1 MRQFPI
7 PKDFTMRINSL
18 FPRARQVESRASVQ
32 PLPGEIPSELRS
44 LNQEY
49 IDAARTNDTSWFQEY
64 LADDVVIVLGNGRR
78 YRKPQFLA
86 LLNDE
91 PIRFSSLV
99 ARDVTVRVFGG
110 TVQVDGDATWELTD
124 GYQGISR
131 YIDTYIWRDGR
142 WQVISAQITLLPQRA
157 D

>member
-1 MRQFPI
+1 MRQFPTL
-7 PKDFTMRINSL
+7 KDLTMRINSL
-18 FPRARQVESRASVQ
+18 FPRARQVESRSPVQ
-32 PLPGEIPSELRS
+32 PRPGEIPSELRS

-64 LADDVVIVLGNGRR
+64 LADDAVIVLGNGRR

-91 PIRFSSLV
+91 PIRFTSLV
-99 ARDVTVRVFGG
+99 ARDVTVRVFGA
-110 TVQVDGDATWELTD
+110 TVQVDGDAIWELTD

-131 YIDTYIWRDGR
+131 YIDTYVWRDGR
-142 WQVISAQITLLPQRA
+142 WQVISGQITLLPQRA

>member
-7 PKDFTMRINSL
+7 PKDLTMRINSL
-18 FPRARQVESRASVQ
+18 FPRARPVESRARVQ

-64 LADDVVIVLGNGRR
+64 LADDAVIVLGNGRR

-110 TVQVDGDATWELTD
+110 TVQVDGDAIWELTD

>member
-1 MRQFPI
+1 MRQFPT
-7 PKDFTMRINSL
+7 PKDLTMRINSL
-18 FPRARQVESRASVQ
+18 FPRARQVESRSPVQ

-64 LADDVVIVLGNGRR
+64 LADDAVIVLGNGRR

-91 PIRFSSLV
+91 PIRFTSLV
-99 ARDVTVRVFGG
+99 ARDVTVRVFGA
-110 TVQVDGDATWELTD
+110 TVQVDGDAIWELTD

-131 YIDTYIWRDGR
+131 YIDTYVWRDGR
-142 WQVISAQITLLPQRA
+142 WQVISGQITLLPQRA

>member
-1 MRQFPI
+1 
-7 PKDFTMRINSL
+7 MRINSL
-18 FPRARQVESRASVQ
+18 FPRGRQNESHARVQ
-32 PLPGEIPSELRS
+32 SPPAEIPAELRS

-64 LADDVVIVLGNGRR
+64 LADDAVIVLGNGRR
-78 YRKPQFLA
+78 FRKPQFLA

-91 PIRFSSLV
+91 PIRFNSLV

-110 TVQVDGDATWELTD
+110 TVQVDGDAVWELTD
-124 GYQGISR
+124 GYQGTSR

-142 WQVISAQITLLPQRA
+142 WQVISGQITLLPPGTA
-157 D
+157 

>member
-1 MRQFPI
+1 
-7 PKDFTMRINSL
+7 MRINSL
-18 FPRARQVESRASVQ
+18 FPRARPSESHARVQ
-32 PLPGEIPSELRS
+32 SPPGEIPSELRS

-64 LADDVVIVLGNGRR
+64 LADDAVIVLGNGRR
-78 YRKPQFLA
+78 FRKPQFLA

-91 PIRFSSLV
+91 PIRFHSLV

-110 TVQVDGDATWELTD
+110 TVQVDGDAVWELTD
-124 GYQGISR
+124 GYQGVSR

-142 WQVISAQITLLPQRA
+142 WQVISGQITLLPSSA
-157 D
+157 E

>member
-1 MRQFPI
+1 
-7 PKDFTMRINSL
+7 MRINSL
-18 FPRARQVESRASVQ
+18 FPRARQVESRPPAH

-64 LADDVVIVLGNGRR
+64 LADDAVIVLGDARR

-99 ARDVTVRVFGG
+99 TRDVTVRVFGG
-110 TVQVDGDATWELTD
+110 TVQVDGDAIWELTD

>member
-1 MRQFPI
+1 MRQLPTS
-7 PKDFTMRINSL
+7 KDVTMRINSL
-18 FPRARQVESRASVQ
+18 FPRARQVESRAPVQ

-64 LADDVVIVLGNGRR
+64 LADDAVIVLGNGRR

-99 ARDVTVRVFGG
+99 PRDVTVRVFGG
-110 TVQVDGDATWELTD
+110 TVQVDGDAIWELTD

-131 YIDTYIWRDGR
+131 YIDTYVWRDGR
-142 WQVISAQITLLPQRA
+142 WQVISGQITLLPQRA